1 MQIADFC
8 YPLKSALMF
17 FLQNVYFDVEKEI
30 TEDFTK
36 QVWQIL
42 EIVVE
47 DMLKFTEVMQ
57 RSKRAAG
64 GGGGAPARGQTM
76 NSTEQEVQPE
86 EQQFE
91 NTYSALNSLK
101 VDANKNFT
109 FTTAFGKF
117 PVSELMQKYVFERV
131 FPSIE
136 AFLNLRL
143 AMKDYEQKLVA
154 KLLKLLFLAV
164 PYKSKPI
171 HDRNIQ
177 QFVRSIRSI
186 PAL

>member
-76 NSTEQEVQPE
+76 NST
-86 EQQFE
+86 
-91 NTYSALNSLK
+91 
-101 VDANKNFT
+101 D
-109 FTTAFGKF
+109 
-117 PVSELMQKYVFERV
+117 
-131 FPSIE
+131 
-136 AFLNLRL
+136 
-143 AMKDYEQKLVA
+143 
-154 KLLKLLFLAV
+154 
-164 PYKSKPI
+164 
-171 HDRNIQ
+171 
-177 QFVRSIRSI
+177 
-186 PAL
+186 